1 MKVFQVCISI
11 VYNSFFWNLAL
22 ALVFVLHCYCG
33 DMVKYGLLSKH
44 LFQRKQQHGWFKKSH
59 FNNKLCE
66 KITSASYQ
74 VEQKTFI
81 EASCIYSIHTG
92 EKHFCS
98 CYFWRFVSRLDSD
111 RLKKCEV
118 YFGLYESSLTFIEAK
133 RPIKYCLCEVDVGI

>member
-1 MKVFQVCISI
+1 MKVFEVCISI

-22 ALVFVLHCYCG
+22 ALVLVLHCYCG

-44 LFQRKQQHGWFKKSH
+44 LFQRKQQHGRFKKSH

-74 VEQKTFI
+74 VEQKSFI

-98 CYFWRFVSRLDSD
+98 CYFWRFVSCLDSD
-111 RLKKCEV
+111 RLKNVKCTLV
-118 YFGLYESSLTFIEAK
+118 CMSFLL
-133 RPIKYCLCEVDVGI
+133 LL